1 MARTIEVQLPLTSAA
16 QAILRADLHPK
27 GGDMRLHTLIALLQV
42 ILLVAGCGNDNVGTG
57 AVTAITPDQ
66 NDAQAEDEMDQ
77 ATNPFFAPSELQFQ
91 FPPFDQIDNDDYLP
105 AFEAGMQAQLD
116 EVEAI
121 VANTEAPTVENTII
135 ALERSGQLLMRV
147 ARVFYAMSSAHTND
161 GIREI
166 EAEIAPRFAA
176 HEDSILLDE
185 RLFARVEAIHEARD
199 DLNVDAE
206 TLRLIEE
213 TRRNFVRAGALL
225 SEEEKATLREM
236 NAELAELDTQFSQNV
251 LSEVNDLAIVV
262 DTAEE
267 LAGLTQAEIE
277 AAADAA
283 SERDLE
289 GKYVLPLLNTT
300 QQPVMASLENR
311 ALRERILRT
320 SMSRGSRGGEF
331 DNLAIL
337 SRTALLRARRAQM
350 LGYDNHAAYV
360 LDRQTARTVQAVD
373 EQLARLTPAAVANAR
388 REAADLQ
395 TLIESEGHDFELAA
409 WDWDFYADKLRAQR
423 FNFDASRLRPYL
435 ELDNVLQNGVF
446 FAAGQ
451 IFGLRFEERTDLP
464 VYQEDVRVFEVFE
477 EDGTPL
483 TLFIFDPYA
492 RSSKRGGAW
501 MNSYVLQSD
510 LFDADP
516 VVANHL
522 NIPEPPE
529 GEPTL
534 LTFDEVT
541 TLFHEFGHALHGMF
555 SAVTYPSFSGTSVP
569 RDFVEFP
576 SQVNE
581 MWSDW
586 PEVLANYAVHHETGE
601 PMPQDLLDRVLAAQ
615 KFNQGYATT
624 EYLAASIID
633 MALHTL
639 GPDEIPSADELM
651 DFEAQ
656 VLAEAGADLAT
667 VPPRY
672 RFPYFSHIMGGYSAG
687 YYSYIWSEV
696 LDADTVEWFR
706 ENGGMLRENGQHFRD
721 TLLSRGG
728 AEDAMT
734 LFRAFRGRDPE
745 VAPLL
750 ERRGLN
756 AGQQ

>member
-1 MARTIEVQLPLTSAA
+1 MRSLSAA
-16 QAILRADLHPK
+16 SVVLVLAASSGCSGDGDVPEVNPIAIVD
-27 GGDMRLHTLIALLQV
+27 TS
-42 ILLVAGCGNDNVGTG
+42 
-57 AVTAITPDQ
+57 DQ
-66 NDAQAEDEMDQ
+66 SQPVMNASD
-77 ATNPFFAPSELQFQ
+77 NPFFAASTLQFQ
-91 FPPFDQIDNDDYLP
+91 YPPFDQIRNEHYLP
-105 AFEAGMQAQLD
+105 AFEAGMREHLE

-121 VANTEAPTVENTII
+121 AKSSQPPSVENTII
-135 ALERSGQLLMRV
+135 ALERSGQLLNRV
-147 ARVFYAMSSAHTND
+147 ARVFYSLSSAHTND
-161 GIREI
+161 TIKEV
-166 EAEIAPRFAA
+166 EADIAPRLAA
-176 HEDSILLDE
+176 HEDSILLDG
-185 RLFARVEAIHEARD
+185 RLFERVEAIYQDRAQLD
-199 DLNVDAE
+199 VDAE

-213 TRRNFVRAGALL
+213 TRRNFVRAGAML
-225 SEEEKATLREM
+225 SEADKTTLREI
-236 NAELAELDTQFSQNV
+236 NAELAELDTRFSQNV
-251 LSEVNDLAIVV
+251 LNEVNAMAIVV

-267 LAGLTQAEIE
+267 LTGLTNAEIE

-283 SERDLE
+283 RERDLD
-289 GKYVLPLLNTT
+289 GKFVLPLLNTT
-300 QQPVMASLENR
+300 QQPPMASLENR
-311 ALRERILRT
+311 ALRERILKT
-320 SMSRGSRGGEF
+320 SMSRGSRGGEY
-331 DNLAIL
+331 DNRAIL
-337 SRTALLRARRAQM
+337 SRTVALRARKAQM
-350 LGYDNHAAYV
+350 LGYRTHAAYV
-360 LDRQTARTVQAVD
+360 LDVQTAKTVEAVN
-373 EQLARLTPAAVANAR
+373 EQLARLTPPAVANAR

-395 TLIESEGHDFELAA
+395 AMIESGGGDFELAA

-423 FNFDASRLRPYL
+423 FDFDASRLRPYL

-446 FAAGQ
+446 YAAGQ
-451 IFGLRFEERTDLP
+451 IYGLRFEERTDLP

-477 EDGTPL
+477 EDGSSL
-483 TLFIFDPYA
+483 ALFIFDPYA

-501 MNSYVLQSD
+501 MNSYVPQSG
-510 LFDADP
+510 LFGTEP
-516 VVANHL
+516 VVANHI
-522 NIPEPPE
+522 NIPEPPA

-555 SAVTYPSFSGTSVP
+555 SKVRYPSFAGTSVP

-586 PEVLANYAVHHETGE
+586 PAVLANYAVHYETGE
-601 PMPQDLLDRVLAAQ
+601 PMPQELLERVLAAQ

-639 GPDEIPSADELM
+639 GPDEIPSAEELM
-651 DFEAQ
+651 DFEAD
-656 VLAEAGADLAT
+656 VLAAAGADLAT

-672 RFPYFSHIMGGYSAG
+672 RYPYFSHIMGGYSAG

-706 ENGGMLRENGQHFRD
+706 ENGGMTRDNGQHFRE

-728 AEDAMT
+728 SAESIS
-734 LFRAFRGRDPE
+734 LFRDFRGRGPD

-756 AGQQ
+756 PSQ

>member
-1 MARTIEVQLPLTSAA
+1 
-16 QAILRADLHPK
+16 
-27 GGDMRLHTLIALLQV
+27 MR
-42 ILLVAGCGNDNVGTG
+42 
-57 AVTAITPDQ
+57 TPDALMIGLMAAALCGCSDSKEESTAPDTSTAAATATNESQ
-66 NDAQAEDEMDQ
+66 PAMNE
-77 ATNPFFAPSELQFQ
+77 ATNPFFNESELQFR
-91 FPPFDQIDNDDYLP
+91 FPPFDAIDNAHYLP
-105 AFEAGMQAQLD
+105 AFEAGMQEQLA

-121 VANTEAPTVENTII
+121 TGNPESATVENTIV

-147 ARVFYAMSSAHTND
+147 ARVFYALSSAHTND
-161 GIREI
+161 TIKEV
-166 EAEIAPRFAA
+166 EAEIAPRLAA
-176 HEDSILLDE
+176 HEDSILLNSQ
-185 RLFARVEAIHEARD
+185 LFARVETIYETRE
-199 DLNVDAE
+199 DLDVDSE

-213 TRRNFVRAGALL
+213 TRRNFVRAGAQL
-225 SEEEKATLREM
+225 SEEEKSVLREM
-236 NAELAELDTQFSQNV
+236 NAELAELDTSFSQNV
-251 LSEVNDLAIVV
+251 LNEVNAMAIVV
-262 DTAEE
+262 DSAEE
-267 LAGLTQAEIE
+267 LAGLTDAEIE

-283 SERDLE
+283 SERGLE
-289 GKYVLPLLNTT
+289 DQYVLPLLNTT
-300 QQPVMASLENR
+300 QQPTMASLENR
-311 ALRERILRT
+311 ALRERMLRT
-320 SMSRGSRGGEF
+320 SMSRGSRGGEY
-331 DNLAIL
+331 DNREILA
-337 SRTALLRARRAQM
+337 RTALLRARKAQM

-360 LDRQTARTVQAVD
+360 LDVQTAKTVEAVN
-373 EQLARLTPAAVANAR
+373 EQLARLTPPAVANAR

-395 TLIESEGHDFELAA
+395 AVIDAEGGDFELAA

-423 FNFDASRLRPYL
+423 FNFDASGLRPYL
-435 ELDNVLQNGVF
+435 ELDNVLNNGVF
-446 FAAGQ
+446 FAASQ

-477 EDGTPL
+477 ENDTSL
-483 TLFIFDPYA
+483 ALFIFDPYA

-501 MNSYVLQSD
+501 MNSYVLQSE
-510 LFDADP
+510 LMGKAP

-522 NIPEPPE
+522 NIPEPPD

-541 TLFHEFGHALHGMF
+541 TAFHEFGHALHGMF
-555 SAVTYPSFSGTSVP
+555 SNVRYPTFSGTSVP

-586 PEVLANYAVHHETGE
+586 PAVLANYAVHYETGE
-601 PMPQDLLDRVLAAQ
+601 PMPQDLLERVLAAQ

-639 GPDEIPSADELM
+639 GPDEIPAADEIM
-651 DFEAQ
+651 EFEAQ
-656 VLAEAGADLAT
+656 ALADAGANFDT

-672 RFPYFSHIMGGYSAG
+672 RYPYFSHIMGGYSAG

-706 ENGGMLRENGQHFRD
+706 ENGGMTRENGQHFRE

-728 AEDAMT
+728 SAEALG
-734 LFRAFRGRDPE
+734 LFRDFRGRDPE

-756 AGQQ
+756 

>member
-1 MARTIEVQLPLTSAA
+1 MRNLSAVFVALVLTAVSGC
-16 QAILRADLHPK
+16 ADNADAPQSTQMPTVNDSDQSQP
-27 GGDMRLHTLIALLQV
+27 DM
-42 ILLVAGCGNDNVGTG
+42 N
-57 AVTAITPDQ
+57 
-66 NDAQAEDEMDQ
+66 ESE
-77 ATNPFFAPSELQFQ
+77 NPFLTASNLQFQ
-91 FPPFDQIDNDDYLP
+91 YPPFDQIRNEHYPP
-105 AFEAGMQAQLD
+105 ALEAGMREQLA
-116 EVEAI
+116 EVEVIAG
-121 VANTEAPTVENTII
+121 NSEPPSVENTII
-135 ALERSGQLLMRV
+135 ALERSGQLLTRV
-147 ARVFYAMSSAHTND
+147 ARVFYSLSAAHTND
-161 GIREI
+161 TIKEV
-166 EAEIAPRFAA
+166 EAEIAPRLAA
-176 HEDSILLDE
+176 HEDSILLDG
-185 RLFARVEAIHEARD
+185 RLFERVEAVYQQRNE
-199 DLNVDAE
+199 LGVDPE

-213 TRRNFVRAGALL
+213 TRRDFVRAGAML
-225 SEEEKATLREM
+225 SEADKDLLREI
-236 NAELAELDTQFSQNV
+236 NSELAELDTQFSQNV
-251 LSEVNDLAIVV
+251 LNEVNAMAIVV

-267 LAGLTQAEIE
+267 LAGLTDAEIA

-283 SERDLE
+283 HERDLD
-289 GKYVLPLLNTT
+289 GKFVLPLLNTT
-300 QQPVMASLENR
+300 QQPTMASLENR
-311 ALRERILRT
+311 ALRERMLKT

-331 DNLAIL
+331 DNREILA
-337 SRTALLRARRAQM
+337 RTVSLRARKAQM
-350 LGYDNHAAYV
+350 LGYPTHAAYV
-360 LDRQTARTVQAVD
+360 LDVQTAKTVAAVN
-373 EQLARLTPAAVANAR
+373 EQLARLTPPAVANAR

-395 TLIESEGHDFELAA
+395 AMIESEGGDFELAA
-409 WDWDFYADKLRAQR
+409 WDWDFYADRLRAQR

-435 ELDNVLQNGVF
+435 ELDNVLQDGVF
-446 FAAGQ
+446 YAARQ

-464 VYQEDVRVFEVFE
+464 TYQEDVRVFEVFE
-477 EDGTPL
+477 ADGTSL
-483 TLFIFDPYA
+483 ALFIFDPYA

-501 MNSYVLQSD
+501 MNSYVQQSG
-510 LFDADP
+510 LFGTEP
-516 VVANHL
+516 VVANHI
-522 NIPEPPE
+522 NIPEPPP

-555 SAVTYPSFSGTSVP
+555 SNVRYASFAGTSVP

-586 PEVLANYAVHHETGE
+586 PEVLANYAVHYETGE
-601 PMPQDLLDRVLAAQ
+601 PMPQDLLERVLAAQ
-615 KFNQGYATT
+615 EFNQGYATT

-651 DFEAQ
+651 EFEAQ
-656 VLAEAGADLAT
+656 ALAAAGADLET

-706 ENGGMLRENGQHFRD
+706 ENGGMTRENGQHFRD

-728 AEDAMT
+728 SAESMS
-734 LFRAFRGRDPE
+734 LFRNFRGRDPD

-756 AGQQ
+756 PIQ